1 MLIVFNYVGTLSQ
14 RVPLFS
20 PSSSIFLT
28 HPLHFVSP
36 LLLLLPLLFTLLL
49 LLLPL
54 LLSHL
59 LLKYLVEILYRP
71 STSNAGHK
79 LCKSCRDIS
88 AGHHQ
93 TSVTFVFGKSF
104 KVPKESS
111 GVRALRKSNF
121 VMDQPILT
129 FYLFCTFVARTTG
142 GAELFV
148 GLKNFSTFLAGETA
162 GHAGFFESHHLGE
175 LGQLSNSGIL
185 QLTIVSPGSMDSG
198 SWRLKRQYLRLS
210 HGCVYIHVDT
220 GTLQD
225 TRPPCSPP
233 PQPPSP
239 ASPC

>member
-1 MLIVFNYVGTLSQ
+1 MACWPFWPPALLVAPSLPPPPPP
-14 RVPLFS
+14 PLWT
-20 PSSSIFLT
+20 PSSSSSLFSFFSSSSLSYSFFLSFIT
-28 HPLHFVSP
+28 G
-36 LLLLLPLLFTLLL
+36 
-49 LLLPL
+49 
-54 LLSHL
+54 

-121 VMDQPILT
+121 VMDQLVLT
-129 FYLFCTFVARTTG
+129 FNLFCTFVARTTG

-162 GHAGFFESHHLGE
+162 SHAGFFESHHLGE

-198 SWRLKRQYLRLS
+198 SWRLKKTIFKTEPWL
-210 HGCVYIHVDT
+210 CVYS
-220 GTLQD
+220 
-225 TRPPCSPP
+225 R
-233 PQPPSP
+233 
-239 ASPC
+239 

>member
-1 MLIVFNYVGTLSQ
+1 MC
-14 RVPLFS
+14 PPFS
-20 PSSSIFLT
+20 
-28 HPLHFVSP
+28 
-36 LLLLLPLLFTLLL
+36 LLLPQSSSPILSISF
-49 LLLPL
+49 PPSF
-54 LLSHL
+54 LLSFSSSSFL
-59 LLKYLVEILYRP
+59 FSFFSSSFLFFSLISFFLSFITGLLKYLVEILYRP

-121 VMDQPILT
+121 VMDQLILT

-162 GHAGFFESHHLGE
+162 SHAGFFESHHLEE
-175 LGQLSNSGIL
+175 LGQLSISGIL

-198 SWRLKRQYLRLS
+198 SWRLKKTIFKTEPWL
-210 HGCVYIHVDT
+210 CVYSH
-220 GTLQD
+220 
-225 TRPPCSPP
+225 
-233 PQPPSP
+233 
-239 ASPC
+239 